1 VRGGQ
6 NRKPQT
12 ARGRRDTAS
21 LPAGPRVQA
30 PTLPKRDDGA
40 AWHPLVLEWWSD
52 LWASPIAAD
61 YATAHKHAAYLA
73 AYTLDLFYRKPTER
87 LGQRVAVALEGLR
100 MGPVDL
106 RKMRVAPEPTTEPAP
121 TPKPKRAATP
131 ARKRDPRLRLINKA
145 G

>member
-6 NRKPQT
+6 NRKAQK
-12 ARGRRDTAS
+12 ARGRREQTP
-21 LPAGPRVQA
+21 LPAGPRVKT
-30 PTLPKRDDGA
+30 PTLPKRDDGV
-40 AWHPLVLEWWSD
+40 AWHPLVVEWWTD

-100 MGPVDL
+100 WGPVDL
-106 RKMRVAPEPTTEPAP
+106 RKMRVASEPVTEQATLRPSRKPAVTP
-121 TPKPKRAATP
+121 TR
-131 ARKRDPRLRLINKA
+131 RRDPRLRLVNE
-145 G
+145 